1 MLKRFLKPFKQKKS
15 RDQTPSRERYIQN
28 VDTTI
33 EATAKKVKDVASFTQ
48 LKIAKNTFI
57 VEHVLKEDNAGR
69 DIHRNVNTG

>member
-1 MLKRFLKPFKQKKS
+1 MKPLKQKKS

-57 VEHVLKEDNAGR
+57 VEHVHKEYNAG
-69 DIHRNVNTG
+69 